1 MERYIPC
8 SWSGRINI
16 VKMTILPK
24 AIYRFNACVCVCVCA
39 LSHFSHVQLF
49 RTPRTVACQAPLPM
63 EFSRQEYWSGL
74 PFPTSEDLPNSGI
87 QPTFLAS
94 PALAGEFFT
103 TSPPGEQTV
112 RYRHKNRNID
122 KWNMI
127 ESPEISSCIYG
138 QFICDKGSKA
148 TQWKKDNL
156 QMKGEPE
163 SESHCEQT

>member
-1 MERYIPC
+1 MC
-8 SWSGRINI
+8 
-16 VKMTILPK
+16 VCV
-24 AIYRFNACVCVCVCA
+24 CVCVCVCA

-49 RTPRTVACQAPLPM
+49 RTPWTIACQAPLPM

-74 PFPTSEDLPNSGI
+74 PFPTSEDLPNLGI

-112 RYRHKNRNID
+112 RYQHKNRNLD

-163 SESHCEQT
+163 SESHCEQTWFVRSDRIKVHIM